1 MNLFQHK
8 VPMLALL
15 NKCGRAG
22 YFGWRASQVF
32 ALRVKKVDS
41 LPRHDCDVPLLQV
54 ADHVGKWRKS
64 DRVGPKVHFAS
75 AISDRKRRSFAC
87 SNYQIFVTFKQ
98 KRECKRTFQSRQCS
112 AYRVDRLAPPL
123 QLLIYQMSDHLSVC
137 VRGKLRA
144 IQSELVTQFT
154 MIFDDP
160 VVNDR
165 NSINRVRVRVL
176 FVCTPVSCPSRVA
189 DAYAADERLAGK
201 LAFKVFELTDCSPP
215 RKETT
220 FKRGDTG

>member
-1 MNLFQHK
+1 M
-8 VPMLALL
+8 
-15 NKCGRAG
+15 
-22 YFGWRASQVF
+22 
-32 ALRVKKVDS
+32 
-41 LPRHDCDVPLLQV
+41 
-54 ADHVGKWRKS
+54 
-64 DRVGPKVHFAS
+64 
-75 AISDRKRRSFAC
+75 
-87 SNYQIFVTFKQ
+87 
-98 KRECKRTFQSRQCS
+98 
-112 AYRVDRLAPPL
+112 
-123 QLLIYQMSDHLSVC
+123 
-137 VRGKLRA
+137 RA

-154 MIFDDP
+154 IIFDDP

-176 FVCTPVSCPSRVA
+176 FVCTAVSCPSRVA